1 MLKKITM
8 SHVFVLDQDQALD
21 FYVGKLGLQVKE
33 DMNLGFMR
41 WLTVCVPGDPDRAVL
56 LELPGPPSM
65 DEKTGNQ
72 VRDLI
77 TKGATGF
84 TIGFSTDDARKMYAD
99 LKAKGVELTEE
110 PVEHF
115 YGIDFGLRDP
125 FGNAIRI
132 VQLAENPAA
141 PRFDTM
147 VAPEPIRS

>member
-1 MLKKITM
+1 MTGIG
-8 SHVFVLDQDQALD
+8 VLGLYVHDQDEALD
-21 FYVGKLGLQVKE
+21 FYVNKLGLVVKE
-33 DMNLGFMR
+33 DFNLGFMR
-41 WLTVCVPGDPDRAVL
+41 WLTVCVPGDPERAVL
-56 LELPGPPSM
+56 LERPGPPSM
-65 DEKTGNQ
+65 DEQTGNQ

-84 TIGFSTDDARKMYAD
+84 TIGFATDDARKMYAD

-132 VQLAENPAA
+132 VQLAENPA
-141 PRFDTM
+141 PPNFDTM
-147 VAPEPIRS
+147 EAPTPVRA

>member
-8 SHVFVLDQDQALD
+8 SHVFVLDQDEALD
-21 FYVGKLGLQVKE
+21 FYVGKLGLQVRE

-65 DEKTGNQ
+65 DEKTGQQ

-84 TIGFSTDDARKMYAD
+84 TIGFSTDDARKMYAE

-132 VQLAENPAA
+132 VQLAENPTA

-147 VAPEPIRS
+147 APPEPVRS

>member
-21 FYVGKLGLQVKE
+21 FYVNKLGLVVKE
-33 DMNLGFMR
+33 DFNLGFMR
-41 WLTVCVPGDPDRAVL
+41 WLTVCVPGDPERAVL
-56 LELPGPPSM
+56 LERPGPPSM
-65 DEKTGNQ
+65 DEQTGNQ

-84 TIGFSTDDARKMYAD
+84 TIGFATDDARKTYAD

-110 PVEHF
+110 PIEHF

-132 VQLAENPAA
+132 VQLAENPS
-141 PRFDTM
+141 PPKFDTM
-147 VAPEPIRS
+147 APPEPVRA

>member
-8 SHVFVLDQDQALD
+8 SHVFVLDQDEALD
-21 FYVGKLGLQVKE
+21 FYVNKLGLVVKE
-33 DMNLGFMR
+33 DHDLGFMR
-41 WLTVCVPGDPDRAVL
+41 WLTVCVPGDPERAVL
-56 LELPGPPSM
+56 LERPGPPSM
-65 DEKTGNQ
+65 DEQTGQQ
-72 VRDLI
+72 VRDII

-132 VQLAENPAA
+132 VQHAEKPAPFSAATMQA
-141 PRFDTM
+141 P
-147 VAPEPIRS
+147 VPAGS

>member
-8 SHVFVLDQDQALD
+8 SHVFVLDQDEALD
-21 FYVGKLGLQVKE
+21 FYVNKLGLVVKE
-33 DMNLGFMR
+33 DFNLGFMR
-41 WLTVCVPGDPDRAVL
+41 WLTVCVPGDPERAVL
-56 LELPGPPSM
+56 LERPGPPSM
-65 DEKTGNQ
+65 DEQTGNQ
-72 VRDLI
+72 IRDLI

-84 TIGFSTDDARKMYAD
+84 TIGFATDDARKMYAD

-132 VQLAENPAA
+132 VQLAENPS
-141 PRFDTM
+141 PPIFDTM
-147 VAPEPIRS
+147 VAPTPVRA